1 MTQQNI
7 DRERARKR
15 ADASFRAQVR
25 EVEGRKASK
34 EYWAAQQ
41 EALDRIPRL
50 RAARLEREA
59 QEALDRIPR
68 LRAARLAREA
78 QVKAAKP
85 TGATVSRRAKG

>member
-1 MTQQNI
+1 MSQQNI
-7 DRERARKR
+7 DQERAKKR

-41 EALDRIPRL
+41 EALDRIPK
-50 RAARLEREA
+50 
-59 QEALDRIPR
+59 

-78 QVKAAKP
+78 QDRVAKR
-85 TGATVSRRAKG
+85 TDAGKRTDAVATVARRAKG